1 MQNILRFS
9 KLLLLC
15 ALPLA
20 AQQDQDEQVA
30 DSRLK
35 EILDGGAPRDPREL
49 AAMQEH
55 VQALVDRV
63 LPATVSVPGASGVL
77 VEHDGETYVFCAA
90 HVTEENDRPIQIT
103 LHDGRK
109 IEGRTLGA
117 DHIADVSL
125 VRVTTEGDW
134 PVVPRGKSG
143 ELTPGEWVV
152 MLGHPSGIKSG
163 RSAPVRLGRVLR
175 VPETSYLVTDCTMQG
190 GDSGGPLL
198 DMEGRLVGINS
209 RINRN
214 LAQNMH
220 APIDAFERQWE
231 VLMKGEVVRGRG
243 RSRRPGGRRIQLG
256 GIDIEF
262 TEEGPLVGPVPPD
275 SNAGLQGLLPG
286 DRVLEI
292 DGDSVE
298 GRMDFLHVMVGRA
311 AGSKLKVLLDR
322 DGEQVEIELEV
333 VREDR

>member
-1 MQNILRFS
+1 MVGL
-9 KLLLLC
+9 
-15 ALPLA
+15 LPLT
-20 AQQDQDEQVA
+20 AQQPAGDTA
-30 DSRLK
+30 SATRLE
-35 EILDGGAPRDPREL
+35 EILAGGAPRDPAEL
-49 AAMQEH
+49 AAMQAH

-117 DHIADVSL
+117 DHLADVSL
-125 VRVTTEGDW
+125 IRVTTEGDW
-134 PVVPRGKSG
+134 PVVSRGKSG
-143 ELTPGEWVV
+143 ELTPGQWVL

-175 VPETSYLVTDCTMQG
+175 VPETGYLVTDCTMQG
-190 GDSGGPLL
+190 GDSGGPLF
-198 DMEGRLVGINS
+198 DMDGRLVGINS
-209 RINRN
+209 RISRN
-214 LAQNMH
+214 LAENMH

-231 VLMKGEVVRGRG
+231 VLMKGEVVRRRT
-243 RSRRPGGRRIQLG
+243 RSRRATGRRIQLG
-256 GIDIEF
+256 GVDIEF
-262 TEEGPLVGPVPPD
+262 TEEGLLVGPVPPD

-286 DRVLEI
+286 DRVIEL
-292 DGDSVE
+292 DGESVE
-298 GRMDFLHVMVGRA
+298 SRMDFLHVMVGRE
-311 AGSKLKVLLDR
+311 AGSKLKVLVDR
-322 DGEQVEIELEV
+322 EGEKVDLELEV